1 MNMNIQDHIFGEVC
15 VLVLNDC
22 AHCNHKAL
30 NAFIHWESK
39 DQGGLPG
46 FQFGRMELPNF
57 QNFATIPL
65 NKFSKIC
72 TTTK

>member
-39 DQGGLPG
+39 DQN
-46 FQFGRMELPNF
+46 R
-57 QNFATIPL
+57 IR
-65 NKFSKIC
+65 SKKLIVSK
-72 TTTK
+72 TNSSKKDFHFRQMK